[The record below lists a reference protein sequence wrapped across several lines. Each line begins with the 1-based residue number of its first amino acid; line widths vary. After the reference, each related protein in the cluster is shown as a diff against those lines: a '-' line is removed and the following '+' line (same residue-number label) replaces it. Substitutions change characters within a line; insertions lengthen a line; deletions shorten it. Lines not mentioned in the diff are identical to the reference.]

1 MDKSIMNI
9 FCDDIVAQEYDQFYE
24 SEKGKAVDRI
34 EKSVVRQLLRSIPVR
49 GNMLELGC
57 GTGHWTKFFC
67 EEGFRVTAID
77 TSEAML
83 SEAQKKNIGC
93 ATFLRADA
101 AALPFVDESFSVVAS
116 ITMLE
121 FVEDIHEIFNE
132 TDRVLKRDGYL
143 LFGWLN
149 ALSELGK
156 KKNSDKIYRHARFY
170 TPDEIRQYLSYFGD
184 PIMQFGV
191 HYSPF
196 FDLLDET
203 DKQDAVHPAFIATL
217 VQKIKR

>member
-1 MDKSIMNI
+1 MNI
-9 FCDDIVAQEYDQFYE
+9 FDKNYVAQEYDQFYE

-121 FVEDIHEIFNE
+121 FVEDIHKIFNE

-156 KKNSDKIYRHARFY
+156 KKNSDKIYQHAHFY

-191 HYSPF
+191 YYSPT
-196 FDLLDET
+196 FDLLDGT

-217 VQKIKR
+217 VQKNKE